1 MGVYSIGRNYSRDF
15 DNAGII
21 ECQYEPGLEA
31 ALNIVAES
39 ELNYNKL
46 MQAVAKDELGYL
58 QENGVEMVYEAG
70 AASSFIE
77 KIKSFFLKIWEKIK
91 GLFRKFFAKIDS
103 FIKEDKSFVSKY
115 KDRVINADV
124 KDFKFNGFKF
134 TNLDQLDSR
143 TVYRSAFKQYTDSLG
158 TDLKKIVE
166 SKIENVAENV
176 KDILDN
182 DKVDDLK
189 KNIEKFNDDEQDL
202 FEEARGAV
210 LSASSYTSTEFTEE
224 LFKYFRDDESSKQEK
239 ELPDLGV
246 TKSDLLTIITT
257 ASENKKNAENDY
269 KKLDKEIND
278 IVKGLDK
285 LEKNFLN
292 AIPGKDEDKKKS
304 EFNSVAV
311 QTINTASRIIKNC
324 LAIAQVVNGAKLTA
338 IKDRN
343 RQAKAICVALIGRKS
358 IKESYDDY
366 SYNEGASFL
375 SELNFI

>member
-21 ECQYEPGLEA
+21 ECQYEPGMEA

-39 ELNYNKL
+39 ELNFNKL

-77 KIKSFFLKIWEKIK
+77 KIKAFFLKIWEKIK

-115 KDRVINADV
+115 KDRIINADV
-124 KDFKFNGFKF
+124 KDFKFKGFKF
-134 TNLDQLDSR
+134 TNLDKLKSNDVFDAAGDVYTKSFGQEFRNLKLDPSIDI
-143 TVYRSAFKQYTDSLG
+143 TNIA
-158 TDLKKIVE
+158 
-166 SKIENVAENV
+166 
-176 KDILDN
+176 KDIVNGGKDTF
-182 DKVDDLK
+182 K
-189 KNIEKFNDDEQDL
+189 KEVENFNDNEQDL
-202 FEEARGAV
+202 LEDARGAV
-210 LSASSYTSTEFTEE
+210 LGASSYTSTEFNEE

-239 ELPDLGV
+239 ELSDLDL

-257 ASENKKNAENDY
+257 ASKNQKDAEDDY
-269 KKLDKEIND
+269 KELDKEIKKV
-278 IVKGLDK
+278 IKGLES
-285 LEKNFLN
+285 LEKKLLN
-292 AIPGKDEDKKKS
+292 ATPDKKGDSNKS
-304 EFNSVAV
+304 EIYSIAV
-311 QTINTASRIIKNC
+311 QLTNISTRATKNC

-338 IKDRN
+338 LKDRN
-343 RQAKAICVALIGRKS
+343 RQAKAICVALVGRKS

>member
-21 ECQYEPGLEA
+21 ECQYEPGMEA

-39 ELNYNKL
+39 ELNFNKL

-91 GLFRKFFAKIDS
+91 GLFRKFFAKINSYLID
-103 FIKEDKSFVSKY
+103 DKKFADKY
-115 KDRVINADV
+115 KDRIINANL
-124 KDFKFNGFKF
+124 KDFKFKGFKF
-134 TNLDQLDSR
+134 TNLDSNSAKAKDMFDAAIGKLDEGKTFEDYNTNYGSI
-143 TVYRSAFKQYTDSLG
+143 VNSVNMNNDS
-158 TDLKKIVE
+158 KKE
-166 SKIENVAENV
+166 
-176 KDILDN
+176 DI
-182 DKVDDLK
+182 K
-189 KNIEKFNDDEQDL
+189 KAVEKFNDDEQDL
-202 FEEARGAV
+202 LEEARGATINCG
-210 LSASSYTSTEFTEE
+210 SCTSTEFTEE
-224 LFKYFRDDESSKQEK
+224 LFKYFRDDETSKEEK
-239 ELPDLGV
+239 ELSDLG
-246 TKSDLLTIITT
+246 TNPSDLLSIISTTKKTIDLTKKDLSDFERSIKDTT
-257 ASENKKNAENDY
+257 KA
-269 KKLDKEIND
+269 LDKASRD
-278 IVKGLDK
+278 LT
-285 LEKNFLN
+285 N
-292 AIPGKDEDKKKS
+292 AIPDKNKDKEDQEAMS
-304 EFNSVAV
+304 IAV
-311 QTINTASRIIKNC
+311 QIVNIWAKIRKDA

-338 IKDRN
+338 LKDRN